1 MMIILNSHLFARSN
15 AQFASC
21 LSYKKLRNETDTL
34 GLSAP
39 GSRESQKYEDDAN
52 SYFVLT
58 SLLIFVCPVRL
69 FRRFLTLGRIFNF
82 ASRSTIHRKLSVN
95 KDRSS
100 SVVMASYIA
109 VSL

>member
-1 MMIILNSHLFARSN
+1 MMIILNCHLFARSN

-21 LSYKKLRNETDTL
+21 MSYKKLRNETDTL

-58 SLLIFVCPVRL
+58 SLFVCPVRL

-100 SVVMASYIA
+100 SVVMASDIA
-109 VSL
+109 VRL